1 MFQTTLFSQM
11 KNFSTLLF
19 LFVVS
24 ACFIL
29 VLDWIATNDANLVAK
44 LLLKQCYISRQG
56 YIAVR
61 WYSFAFASLQLALKF
76 AGVILIN
83 FNLMIDVILI
93 NLLWTRSNQNLTSS
107 RICENFQSVATLPA
121 VA

>member
-44 LLLKQCYISRQG
+44 LLLKQYYISRQG

-61 WYSFAFASLQLALKF
+61 RYSFAFAS
-76 AGVILIN
+76 
-83 FNLMIDVILI
+83 
-93 NLLWTRSNQNLTSS
+93 
-107 RICENFQSVATLPA
+107 
-121 VA
+121 